1 MSKKVMPASRAAST
15 TGATA
20 PSSMKK
26 PKLLVP
32 RPMTET
38 SSEPIRRVSMPPY
51 YQVAWPGGPGG
62 PAPATVGGPPEPSA
76 GPAPRGSRGILG
88 R

>member
-1 MSKKVMPASRAAST
+1 MPASRAAST

-20 PSSMKK
+20 SSSMKK

-51 YQVAWPGGPGG
+51 YQAALPVGTGRARRRRGAGG
-62 PAPATVGGPPEPSA
+62 
-76 GPAPRGSRGILG
+76 GSRGILG
-88 R
+88 G